1 MLQNALWNSP
11 TRTFFGGLNAE
22 GGNPA
27 PPMSRNC

>member
-1 MLQNALWNSP
+1 MLHNALWNSP
-11 TRTFFGGLNAE
+11 TRTFFGGLNSE